1 MKYFESHAHLYFE
14 DFDNDRDELIEQL
27 LSSDIEGIINAG
39 VDLESSLKSIGLAE
53 RYERI
58 YAGCGFH
65 PNDAA
70 DHDIKELEV
79 LKTLIQHPKAVA
91 IGETGIDLYR
101 DRAPLELQKKFFIR
115 QLEIAL
121 ENDMPV
127 IVHSRSADTE
137 TFDIIDQVSP
147 KYKGVFHCY
156 AGNSENALRLI
167 EKGFYISFTGN
178 ITYKKNDREEVIR
191 QIPLK
196 NILLETDSP
205 FLTPVPFRGK
215 RNDPSK
221 LKLIAEKI
229 AEIKGVSVEEV
240 AEVTTRNSKKL
251 FKINEVGK

>member
-1 MKYFESHAHLYFE
+1 MKFFESHAHLYFE

-27 LSSDIEGIINAG
+27 LSSGIEGIINAG
-39 VDLESSLKSIGLAE
+39 VDLETSLKCIGLAE
-53 RYERI
+53 KYERI
-58 YAGCGFH
+58 YAACGFH

-70 DHDIKELEV
+70 EHDIKDLEV
-79 LKTLIQHPKAVA
+79 LKTLIQHPKVVA

-137 TFDIIDQVSP
+137 TFDIIDQVSL

-156 AGNSENALRLI
+156 AGNAENALRLI

-178 ITYKKNDREEVIR
+178 ITYKNNDREEVIR
-191 QIPLK
+191 QIPLE

-251 FKINEVGK
+251 FKINEVEK

>member
-1 MKYFESHAHLYFE
+1 MKFFESHAHLYFE
-14 DFDNDRDELIEQL
+14 DYDNDREELIEQL

-39 VDLESSLKSIGLAE
+39 VDLETSLRCIGLAE
-53 RYERI
+53 KYERI
-58 YAGCGFH
+58 YAACGFH
-65 PNDAA
+65 PNDVAEL
-70 DHDIKELEV
+70 DIKDPEV
-79 LKTLIQHPKAVA
+79 LKTLIQHPKVVA

-137 TFDIIDQVSP
+137 TFNIIDQVSDR
-147 KYKGVFHCY
+147 YKGVFHCY
-156 AGNSENALRLI
+156 AGNTENALRLI

-178 ITYKKNDREEVIR
+178 ITYKKNDREEVVG
-191 QIPLK
+191 QIPLE

-205 FLTPVPFRGK
+205 FLTPVPFRGR

-229 AEIKGVSVEEV
+229 AEIKGVAVEEV
-240 AEVTTRNSKKL
+240 AAVTTRNSKKL
-251 FKINEVGK
+251 FKIK